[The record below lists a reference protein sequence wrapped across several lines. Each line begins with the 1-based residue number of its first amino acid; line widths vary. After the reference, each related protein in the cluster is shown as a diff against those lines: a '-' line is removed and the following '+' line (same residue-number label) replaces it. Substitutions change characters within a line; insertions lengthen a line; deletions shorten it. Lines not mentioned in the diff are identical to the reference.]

1 MDFLTEKDKK
11 INLVLFVVLGVS
23 LLLVPFAVNPGVRM
37 ILTIM
42 IIVLMLNTLV
52 IVGKLIYCIRK
63 KDISIKK

>member
-11 INLVLFVVLGVS
+11 INFVLFVVLGLS
-23 LLLVPFAVNPGVRM
+23 LLLVPYAANPGVRM

-52 IVGKLIYCIRK
+52 IVGKLVYWIRK
-63 KDISIKK
+63 KDKI

>member
-11 INLVLFVVLGVS
+11 INFVLFVVLGLS
-23 LLLVPFAVNPGVRM
+23 LLLVPFAANPGVRM

-52 IVGKLIYCIRK
+52 IVGKLVYWIRK
-63 KDISIKK
+63 KDKI